1 MVPPSTVGLEVL
13 ALGTGFPMR
22 SPRCLTTMLEVI
34 AEALIML
41 IITTITVTDD
51 TILLTVTINM
61 ELAILR
67 MWRTPLSK
75 EQPRVDQF
83 LPNQKNLQTQGLRTL
98 HQRKISDMG
107 ATLLNAGLVC
117 RYVRS
122 PQNVLLRWKLEAK
135 RKRLLL
141 LPSLKLLFPFL
152 FSTKKTKKNY
162 EWCANVCFQIVL

>member
-1 MVPPSTVGLEVL
+1 
-13 ALGTGFPMR
+13 
-22 SPRCLTTMLEVI
+22 MLEVI

-83 LPNQKNLQTQGLRTL
+83 VPNQKNLQTPDLRTL
-98 HQRKISDMG
+98 HQRIMIKG

-135 RKRLLL
+135 RKRPPLL

-152 FSTKKTKKNY
+152 FSTKKK
-162 EWCANVCFQIVL
+162 L

>member
-98 HQRKISDMG
+98 HQRKISDMVSKLTKICFRG
-107 ATLLNAGLVC
+107 PKGRESKVPGVTTSFGQEFSKISRKAKKFVKVC
-117 RYVRS
+117 LHS
-122 PQNVLLRWKLEAK
+122 
-135 RKRLLL
+135 
-141 LPSLKLLFPFL
+141 S
-152 FSTKKTKKNY
+152 
-162 EWCANVCFQIVL
+162 

>member
-1 MVPPSTVGLEVL
+1 
-13 ALGTGFPMR
+13 
-22 SPRCLTTMLEVI
+22 MLEVI

-51 TILLTVTINM
+51 TILSTVTINM

-98 HQRKISDMG
+98 HQRKISDM
-107 ATLLNAGLVC
+107 V
-117 RYVRS
+117 S
-122 PQNVLLRWKLEAK
+122 KI
-135 RKRLLL
+135 
-141 LPSLKLLFPFL
+141 
-152 FSTKKTKKNY
+152 TK
-162 EWCANVCFQIVL
+162 VCFRGPKGRGSNVPGIPTSFGQEFSKKSQNFTKSEKNRESLFTF